1 MKKSE
6 ILEAEKKLNE
16 NYSKLPFTEEQ
27 KRVAEKYEDAMD
39 LRFTPDGESW
49 SIWQIARIESI
60 GILNRFEQNQL
71 DNTMID
77 VVLDGCKLTIF
88 TIPQNQEQ
96 EIYKSR
102 LRNIV
107 SPLYFPEDSEDFSQD
122 PYFINNKGELKHLHC
137 QHLYKINLKS
147 KWNNST
153 VYIDM
158 PISYKQQKIHLN
170 FCNYGLGLLFD
181 TNGEDSYSYNTTDE
195 IFKIISKSEVS
206 DMGYDIAEGIEF
218 DNDYVLFN
226 VNKEDKIYQ
235 ELCSAIKRYDR

>member
-1 MKKSE
+1 MGKIIE
-6 ILEAEKKLNE
+6 EEKWLNE

-49 SIWQIARIESI
+49 SIWQNARIESI
-60 GILNRFEQNQL
+60 GILNKFEQNQL
-71 DNTMID
+71 DNKMID

-102 LRNIV
+102 LMKIV
-107 SPLYFPEDSEDFSQD
+107 SPLYFPEDSDLFSQH
-122 PYFINNKGELKHLHC
+122 PYFINSKGELNRLNC

-158 PISYKQQKIHLN
+158 PISHKQQKTHLN
-170 FCNYGLGLLFD
+170 YNNYGLGLLFD
-181 TNGEDSYSYNTTDE
+181 TNGEDSYGYYSTEE
-195 IFKIISKSEVS
+195 IYKIISKSEVS

-218 DNDYVLFN
+218 DNDFVLFN
-226 VNKEDKIYQ
+226 VKKEDKIYQ
-235 ELCSAIKRYDR
+235 ELFSAIKRYDP

>member
-1 MKKSE
+1 MDKLISE
-6 ILEAEKKLNE
+6 EKLLNE
-16 NYSKLPFTEEQ
+16 KFSKLPFTEEQ
-27 KRVAEKYEDAMD
+27 KRVAEKYENVEMD
-39 LRFTPDGESW
+39 LRFRPDGESW

-60 GILNRFEQNQL
+60 GILNKFEQNQL

-77 VVLDGCKLTIF
+77 VVLGGCKLTIF

-102 LRNIV
+102 LMKIF

-122 PYFINNKGELKHLHC
+122 PYFINSKGELKHLHC
-137 QHLYKINLKS
+137 QYLYMINLKS

-158 PISYKQQKIHLN
+158 PISHKQQKTHLN
-170 FCNYGLGLLFD
+170 FNNYGLGLLFD
-181 TNGEDSYSYNTTDE
+181 TNGKDSYGYNSTEE

-206 DMGYDIAEGIEF
+206 DKGYDIAEGIEF

-226 VNKEDKIYQ
+226 VNNEDKIYQ
-235 ELCSAIKRYDR
+235 ELSSAIKRYNR